1 MPSDNPYQLDPLDAR
16 ILLALDADPDAG
28 VLALAR
34 TLGISR
40 NTIGARMRR
49 MAEARALTAPTT
61 RVRPEALDHPLIAFV
76 AMTLR
81 QPARARA
88 FEALRDIPN
97 VLEIH
102 ATTGDFDIIV
112 RIAARDTD
120 DLYDVTNRLLEIDG
134 VERTNTMIS
143 MRCETAYRTRPLIRR
158 LARAFAEPA
167 RRTGQRAIARS

>member
-1 MPSDNPYQLDPLDAR
+1 MQIDNLDAR

-28 VLALAR
+28 VLTLSR
-34 TLGISR
+34 VLGISR

-49 MAEARALTAPTT
+49 MTPALAAPSS
-61 RVRPEALDHPLIAFV
+61 RVRPEALGHPMLAFV

-81 QPARARA
+81 QPDRSRA
-88 FEALRDIPN
+88 FAALRAIPN

-112 RIAARDTD
+112 RVAARDTD
-120 DLYDVTNRLLEIDG
+120 DLYRVTNQLLEIHG

-143 MRCETAYRTRPLIRR
+143 MRCETEYRTRPLIGG
-158 LARAFAEPA
+158 LATRAE
-167 RRTGQRAIARS
+167 